1 MATRGAALVGQFMAI
16 NSTTGNEVTGDAANI
31 AARLTCDGTSV
42 APATATVTEVDATN
56 FPGLYSVPITAS
68 ESNCNLLMVGG
79 KSSTANVKIIPTT
92 YQMERLPDAAPG
104 GSGGVPTADAGNGV
118 ALTSGER
125 TTLAGVVWSALT
137 SGLTTAG
144 SIGKRVVD
152 YLTGDAFARLGA
164 PAGAS
169 VSADVAAIKSETAA
183 IQSDTDALQTDVG
196 TLLSRLSSTRA
207 GYLDNLANLTAAPP
221 TAAAITTAVWAAG
234 TRSLTE
240 KTGFS
245 LTTAPPTAAE
255 IRTALE
261 ATGGLLELA
270 NTRVQLAL
278 PAFAPGNNSG
288 VARKSDVS
296 GGGGSAGTQLIAMS
310 TRLAIEGQY
319 CSTDRLATISLQS
332 GSSLAYE
339 VQLVDAKGAGVPT
352 TSTTLSAKIVDGAD
366 PLAEDLAIEEVLA
379 SQGRITVVI
388 DTRVSG
394 LAGITYATLVVTR
407 DNGDSDVTTYPA
419 QLFIER

>member
-1 MATRGAALVGQFMAI
+1 MATRGAALTVTFQAI
-16 NSTTGNEVTGDAANI
+16 NSTTGAPVTGDAANI
-31 AARLTCDGTSV
+31 TPRKAKDGVSSALTNG
-42 APATATVTEVDATN
+42 TVTEVDATN
-56 FPGLYSVPITAS
+56 IEGLYSANLTGA
-68 ESNCNLLMVGG
+68 ESDCNLLTVGG
-79 KSSTANVKIIPTT
+79 KSSTANVIIIPVHL
-92 YQMERLPDAAPG
+92 QMERLPDAAPG
-104 GSGGVPTADAGNGV
+104 GSGGVPTADASNGV

-169 VSADVAAIKSETAA
+169 VSADVAAIKSETAS
-183 IQSDTDALQTDVG
+183 IQSDTDALQTDVT

-207 GYLDNLANLTAAPP
+207 GYLDNLATAPP
-221 TAAAITTAVWAAG
+221 TASQITTAVWAAAAR
-234 TRSLTE
+234 TLTE

-255 IRTALE
+255 IKTAME

-288 VARKSDVS
+288 VARKSDVAS
-296 GGGGSAGTQLIAMS
+296 GGGGSAGTQLIAMP

-339 VQLVDAKGAGVPT
+339 VQLVDAAGAGVPT